1 LVKRIVFQ
9 GDKNAMGKSKQL
21 VTAAIG
27 FASALGM
34 LSLAGCASSTPAPQ
48 ASSLK
53 STELS
58 FNINKCEVLGAG
70 LYKCPAID
78 KPICNPDYTGTPV
91 ECLHTDKNGNITI
104 QQLQTQ

>member
-1 LVKRIVFQ
+1 MGQSRKRATV
-9 GDKNAMGKSKQL
+9 AMGFVS
-21 VTAAIG
+21 AA
-27 FASALGM
+27 LM
-34 LSLAGCASSTPAPQ
+34 LSLAGCAASTPAPESTAMKQ
-48 ASSLK
+48 
-53 STELS
+53 TELS
-58 FNINKCEVLGAG
+58 FNINKCEMLGAG

>member
-1 LVKRIVFQ
+1 MGQSNKRIT
-9 GDKNAMGKSKQL
+9 M
-21 VTAAIG
+21 
-27 FASALGM
+27 ALGLVSAAFM
-34 LSLAGCASSTPAPQ
+34 LSLAGCAASTPSPDA
-48 ASSLK
+48 AALK
-53 STELS
+53 KTELS

-91 ECLHTDKNGNITI
+91 ECLHTDKAGNITI

>member
-1 LVKRIVFQ
+1 MGQSKKRNTV
-9 GDKNAMGKSKQL
+9 
-21 VTAAIG
+21 AIG
-27 FASALGM
+27 FASALSM
-34 LSLAGCASSTPAPQ
+34 LWLAGCASTTPAPQ
-48 ASSLK
+48 SAALK

-58 FNINKCEVLGAG
+58 FNINKCEMLGAG

-91 ECLHTDKNGNITI
+91 ECLHTDKAGNITI

>member
-1 LVKRIVFQ
+1 MGRSNKR
-9 GDKNAMGKSKQL
+9 STL
-21 VTAAIG
+21 AIG
-27 FASALGM
+27 VVSAISM
-34 LSLAGCASSTPAPQ
+34 FSLAGCASSTPAPDSTAMKQ
-48 ASSLK
+48 
-53 STELS
+53 TELS
-58 FNINKCEVLGAG
+58 FNINKCEMLGAG

>member
-1 LVKRIVFQ
+1 M
-9 GDKNAMGKSKQL
+9 DHSKQR

-27 FASALGM
+27 FVSALWI
-34 LSLAGCASSTPAPQ
+34 LSLAGCASSTPAPE
-48 ASSLK
+48 ASTVK

-58 FNINKCEVLGAG
+58 FNINKCEMQGPG

-91 ECLHTDKNGNITI
+91 ECLHTDKNGNITV
-104 QQLQTQ
+104 QQLQQ

>member
-1 LVKRIVFQ
+1 MGPSTKRTTI
-9 GDKNAMGKSKQL
+9 
-21 VTAAIG
+21 AIG
-27 FASALGM
+27 FVSAISM
-34 LSLAGCASSTPAPQ
+34 LSLAGCASSTPPPDAT
-48 ASSLK
+48 ALK
-53 STELS
+53 KTELS

-91 ECLHTDKNGNITI
+91 ECLHTDKDGNITV